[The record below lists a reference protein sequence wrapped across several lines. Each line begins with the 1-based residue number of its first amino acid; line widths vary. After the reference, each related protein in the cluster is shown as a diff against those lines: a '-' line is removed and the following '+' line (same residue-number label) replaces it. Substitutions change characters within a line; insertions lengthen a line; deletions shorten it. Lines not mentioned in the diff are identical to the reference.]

1 MSEALSADR
10 EVHMQGW
17 TDLGSGVLV
26 RQSRAF
32 QMNSVVLLDPAHT
45 VLVDPGVLPSEIE
58 DIADRVRAAG
68 AAAITLIMTHA
79 HWDHVLGRARWPAA
93 RVIAHDRF
101 AADLERTMRWIDEE
115 ADKIGAKLGETFQH
129 RFEPFRANERVSGQH
144 FAKLGPW
151 RAVFRDAFGHSESQL
166 SIHLPEQR
174 VLIAGDMLSD
184 IEVPMLEVAAPVY
197 RATLAALEPL
207 FSGGAV
213 ETLIP
218 GHGTV
223 ARGAAAARERFDRD
237 VRYLET
243 LEREVGAARRAGI
256 SLAETK
262 QRLAGMK
269 DVERH
274 PEYPMREVHD
284 ENITLTY
291 GGTEAARAGS

>member
-1 MSEALSADR
+1 
-10 EVHMQGW
+10 MQGW
-17 TDLGSGVLV
+17 TDLGLGLWV

-32 QMNSVVLLDPAHT
+32 QMNSVALLDPAHA

-68 AAAITLIMTHA
+68 PAAVTLIMTHA
-79 HWDHVLGRARWPAA
+79 HWDHVLGRSRWPAA

-101 AADLERTMRWIDEE
+101 ASDLERTMQWVHEE
-115 ADKIGAKLGETFQH
+115 ADKIAAQHGENFKQ

-151 RAVFRDAFGHSESQL
+151 RLVFRDAFGHSDSQL

-174 VLIAGDMLSD
+174 TLIAADMLSD
-184 IEVPMLEVAAPVY
+184 IEIPTLNVPSPVY

-218 GHGTV
+218 GHGKV
-223 ARGAAAARERFDRD
+223 SKGAAARELFDRD

-243 LEREVGAARRAGI
+243 IEREVGAARRAGV
-256 SLAETK
+256 SLAETQ

-274 PEYPMREVHD
+274 PEYPMREIH
-284 ENITLTY
+284 ERNIRLTY
-291 GGTEAARAGS
+291 GGTEGGRAGS